1 MGLLV
6 SAHQLSSEVSGT
18 HHRAQDFDHI
28 RHCGRY
34 YQINLLS
41 QAGRWLART
50 TCVKHCSLRCSSIPT
65 ARVCIC
71 IVERGDQP

>member
-18 HHRAQDFDHI
+18 HHHAQDFDHI

-41 QAGRWLART
+41 QEGRWLART
-50 TCVKHCSLRCSSIPT
+50 TCVKHCFIYSDCRCLYLYCK
-65 ARVCIC
+65 AR
-71 IVERGDQP
+71 